1 MVTTRSRGIKPE
13 PGLDTATGNLPTAAS
28 GQLKRKNSTSSTT
41 ADVPKKMQKSDLTD
55 LDSDLSAEAKL
66 PSAPAPTPAI
76 GNSKSTAAVHEAQ
89 PPLDGDFTTTS
100 SNGPGQNPTPSAAAA
115 ISAHAPASIPAATT
129 TTTITTT
136 TTPLAPVKD
145 DSITAAL
152 ETVKE
157 PEPQF
162 APLPELETVLDEPP
176 RDTATTAAPLLST
189 PAAPTAPEFSTIPA
203 PAPVLAAPGPAS
215 GASATSTEDPTL
227 HQQQK
232 ATSSLPSPMQS
243 LDNNTPHLAHPGQY
257 HSNGGALGNN
267 GNNNG
272 LLSSTLAGIDSASH
286 SANAL
291 AADATKGYGHT
302 PSNGGGVE
310 QNDPSSEPFVLKPP
324 SNTLAGPFTSQI

>member
-13 PGLDTATGNLPTAAS
+13 PGLDTATGHLPTAAS
-28 GQLKRKNSTSSTT
+28 GQLKRKNSDSSAT
-41 ADVPKKMQKSDLTD
+41 ADVPKKMTKSGLDD

-76 GNSKSTAAVHEAQ
+76 GNLNSTTAVHEA
-89 PPLDGDFTTTS
+89 PPLLDGGNSTITLSHGQEQALAPSVATATS
-100 SNGPGQNPTPSAAAA
+100 
-115 ISAHAPASIPAATT
+115 APAPVSAPVTATT
-129 TTTITTT
+129 TTM
-136 TTPLAPVKD
+136 PLAPVQD

-162 APLPELETVLDEPP
+162 APLPELDTVLDEPHQN
-176 RDTATTAAPLLST
+176 TTTSAAPSLST

-215 GASATSTEDPTL
+215 GASTTSTEDPTL
-227 HQQQK
+227 HQQQTK
-232 ATSSLPSPMQS
+232 PLPSQMHALNS
-243 LDNNTPHLAHPGQY
+243 TNAAHLAQPSQNHHNGGAALGDNG
-257 HSNGGALGNN
+257 HSNGG
-267 GNNNG
+267 
-272 LLSSTLAGIDSASH
+272 LLSSSLAGIDHANN

-291 AADATKGYGHT
+291 AGDTSKGYG
-302 PSNGGGVE
+302 NGREAG

-324 SNTLAGPFTSQI
+324 SNALAGPFTSQI